1 MSAVSIDVV
10 ARVERVARERSDATA
25 LTSSDGDLSY
35 HKLWSQAL
43 ALAGRLQEQGVRPG
57 EPVALC
63 LPRSKE
69 LVVGAL
75 GILAAGACYVA
86 LDPAYPDERLTFM
99 ASESGAKIVVAE
111 PDTAARVGAAHAVA
125 PIQPAGLASASLR
138 TLAPS
143 DPAYIVYTS
152 GSTGRPKGVLIEHGS
167 LGNLVDWHEK
177 AFEFT
182 PSDRSALLSSPG
194 FDAAVWEIWP
204 CLAVGAS
211 LIIPPESVK
220 TDPVALR
227 DWLVAER
234 ITTTFVPTALCEE
247 LLALDWPTTAALRAI
262 LTGGD
267 VLHRRPRVGLPFR
280 VVNNYGVSEATV
292 VSTSGTVMPA
302 EEAGEGAELPTLGSP
317 ITGVVLTV
325 VDRNN
330 QPVPADT
337 EGELVIGGT
346 SVGRGY
352 VSHPVHNHARFFLDA
367 AGCRHYRTGD
377 LVRLGSD
384 GQLVYLGRLDEQV
397 NIRGLRIELGEI
409 AAVLDQHPKVR
420 ASAVVAVG
428 NSGSQ
433 RLRAFIVGAAGRPPA
448 TAELREFLSKRLPA
462 HMIPSDCALLD
473 ELPINAN
480 GKVDRKRLRYSGS
493 DIAGRGD
500 LAPPRNDFEGILAGI
515 VAERLWL
522 PAIGIDEDFFALGGH
537 SMLGAQLSVRIGER
551 FGIEVPLRSV
561 FENPTVAEMA
571 LEVERLMIADIEAMS
586 DDELLEASAVMGFDA
601 SPQDEELAG

>member
-1 MSAVSIDVV
+1 MSAISIDVV
-10 ARVERVARERSDATA
+10 TRVERVARERPDANA
-25 LTSSDGDLSY
+25 VTSSDGDLSY
-35 HKLWSQAL
+35 GQLWSQAL

-57 EPVALC
+57 DPVALC
-63 LPRSKE
+63 LPRSSE

-75 GILAAGACYVA
+75 GILASGGCYVA
-86 LDPAYPDERLTFM
+86 LDPAYPDERLKFM
-99 ASESGAKIVVAE
+99 VTESGAQVVVAQA
-111 PDTAARVGAAHAVA
+111 DTASRIGAPHTVM
-125 PIQPAGLASASLR
+125 PMQPAGSAPASLR
-138 TLAPS
+138 SPSPS

-152 GSTGRPKGVLIEHGS
+152 GSTGRPKGALIEHRS
-167 LGNLVDWHEK
+167 LGNLVDWHEN
-177 AFEFT
+177 AFELT
-182 PSDRSALLSSPG
+182 QSDRSALISSPG

-211 LIIPPESVK
+211 LIIPPDCVK

-227 DWLVAER
+227 DWLLAER

-247 LLALDWPTTAALRAI
+247 LLALDWPATAALRVM

-267 VLHRRPRVGLPFR
+267 VLHRRPRAGLPFR

-302 EEAGEGAELPTLGSP
+302 DAAGESTDLPTLGTAIS
-317 ITGVVLTV
+317 GVTLTV
-325 VDRNN
+325 VDRNG

-337 EGELVIGGT
+337 EGELIIGGA

-352 VSHPVHNHARFFLDA
+352 VSHPVHNQARFFLDA
-367 AGCRHYRTGD
+367 AGRRQYRTGD
-377 LVRLGSD
+377 LVRLQSD

-409 AAVLDQHPKVR
+409 VAVLDQHPKVR
-420 ASAVVAVG
+420 ASAVVSVG
-428 NSGSQ
+428 NNGSQ
-433 RLRAFIVGAAGRPPA
+433 RLRAFIVGATGRPPA

-462 HMIPSDCALLD
+462 HMIPSDCTLLD
-473 ELPINAN
+473 ELPTNPN
-480 GKVDRKRLRYSGS
+480 GKVDRKALREHGS

-500 LAPPRNDFEGILAGI
+500 LAPPSNDLEGILADI

-571 LEVERLMIADIEAMS
+571 VEVERLMVADIEAMS
-586 DDELLEASAVMGFDA
+586 DDELLEAGALMGFEA
-601 SPQDEELAG
+601 APHDEELAG